1 MENDPKLEDIYRLAL
16 DTNRTIHKMRRS
28 MLWGRFFYIVVW
40 LILIFGPVAAYYLYF
55 QSYVQ
60 PYVVKLQQLE
70 LQLQQANQTT
80 QNYQSQISSFFGNF
94 TQHTNTTTTTP
105 ATTTKH

>member
-28 MLWGRFFYIVVW
+28 MLWGRFFYILVW
-40 LILIFGPVAAYYLYF
+40 LVLILGPAAAYYFYF

-60 PYVVKLQQLE
+60 PYMTKIQQFE
-70 LQLQQANQTT
+70 AQLQAANKQTQT
-80 QNYQSQISSFFGNF
+80 YQSEISGFFGNIAQQLGSS
-94 TQHTNTTTTTP
+94 TS
-105 ATTTKH
+105 ATTTH

>member
-1 MENDPKLEDIYRLAL
+1 METDPRIEQILQITK
-16 DTNRTIHKMRRS
+16 DTNHTIHKMRRS

-40 LILIFGPVAAYYLYF
+40 LVVLFGPVIAYYFYY

-60 PYVVKLQQLE
+60 PYIAKLQQLE

-80 QNYQSQISSFFGNF
+80 QSYQSQISSFFGNF
-94 TQHTNTTTTTP
+94 KQPSGFGSSTAP
-105 ATTTKH
+105 TTTKR